1 MNCGQEGAIK
11 NQIKTKGAISS
22 MSSSDVIRNIR
33 ILLDKEWIYS
43 ETIETDKDGIPT
55 AEKSFK
61 ISDKG
66 REALTKA
73 YELKETELGKL
84 DVFQNI

>member
-1 MNCGQEGAIK
+1 MNCGQAGAIK

-33 ILLDKEWIYS
+33 ILLEKEWIYS

-55 AEKSFK
+55 AEKIFK
-61 ISDKG
+61 ISSKG
-66 REALTKA
+66 IDALSKASEA
-73 YELKETELGKL
+73 KETELGKL
-84 DVFQNI
+84 DVFQDI